1 MPTKDNVFYKE
12 TEAAAMSIKI
22 TATSTCDLPPD
33 LVERHQ
39 ITIVPLYVSYGGDTY
54 RDGVDAA
61 PEDIFRHV
69 EGGGA
74 LPSTSAVNIAD
85 YQALFAELSPKYDAV
100 LHITIGSE
108 FSCCYQN
115 ALVAAADFPNVHVV
129 DSRNLT
135 VGQGLLVLEA
145 ARAAER
151 GDSVEDVLAMLEEL
165 SGKVDT
171 TFVVDKLD
179 YLAKGGRCSSV
190 VALGA
195 NLLKLKPCIVLAD
208 GSMSVGKKYRGAF
221 DKVLSDYVLDQLTGK
236 DVNRDRIFVVHT
248 RCDPAIPEAVCDLV
262 GQFGFHEVLTAVAG
276 STISCHCGP
285 NTLGVIFLRK

>member
-1 MPTKDNVFYKE
+1 
-12 TEAAAMSIKI
+12 MSIKI
-22 TATSTCDLPPD
+22 TATSTCDLPAQ
-33 LVERHQ
+33 LLERYQ
-39 ITIVPLYVSYGGDTY
+39 ITMVPLYVSFGGGTY
-54 RDGVDAA
+54 RDGLETGPD
-61 PEDIFRHV
+61 EIFRHV
-69 EGGGA
+69 ESGGA
-74 LPSTSAVNIAD
+74 LPSTAAVNIAD
-85 YQALFAELSPKYDAV
+85 YQELFTQLSPQYDAV

-115 ALVAAADFPNVHVV
+115 ALVAAEEFSNVYVV

-145 ARAAER
+145 AMAAER
-151 GDSVEDVLAMLEEL
+151 GDSIQDILAMLD
-165 SGKVDT
+165 SMTDRVDT

-208 GSMSVGKKYRGAF
+208 GKMTVGKKYRGAF
-221 DKVLSDYVLDQLTGK
+221 DKVLPDYVLDQLTDK
-236 DVNRDRIFVVHT
+236 SVSHDRIFVVHT
-248 RCDPAIPEAVCDLV
+248 RCDPAIPEAVCAMV
-262 GQFGFHEVLTAVAG
+262 RQFGFREVLTAVAG